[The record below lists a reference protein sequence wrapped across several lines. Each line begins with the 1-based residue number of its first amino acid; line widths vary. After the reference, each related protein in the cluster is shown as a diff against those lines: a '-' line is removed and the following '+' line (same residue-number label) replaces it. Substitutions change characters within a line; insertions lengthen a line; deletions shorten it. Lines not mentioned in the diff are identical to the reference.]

1 MGGWDSLTIEI
12 GEKEAVKRRQIAER
26 QDAELFV
33 NTTLVVSR
41 KFRLFFAVPLRKRA
55 VLLFAFTGL

>member
-1 MGGWDSLTIEI
+1 MTIEI

-26 QDAELFV
+26 QDAELFG
-33 NTTLVVSR
+33 NTILVVSK
-41 KFRLFFAVPLRKRA
+41 KFRLCFAIPLRKRA